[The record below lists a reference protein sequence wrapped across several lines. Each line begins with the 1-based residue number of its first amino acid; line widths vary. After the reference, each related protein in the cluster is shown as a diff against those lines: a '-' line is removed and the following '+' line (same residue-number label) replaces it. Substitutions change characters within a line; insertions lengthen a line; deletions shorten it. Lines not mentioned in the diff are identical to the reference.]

1 MTTSAY
7 DSSSQSTEPTAP
19 SGSGGDGV
27 APAPLDSG
35 DLRPLL
41 QFAGIAVPVGWV
53 LLTVP
58 LLIDSAVEPF
68 VLGTLLF
75 GLVIPALLLTARGP
89 SSSVRALLR
98 DTVRVTRPLW
108 LLVPAAVLIPVATSG
123 LAAALGVNAQVSTGF
138 LVNLAVANVLSSLL
152 IVNLWEEMAWAGFF
166 QRRATARWG
175 YLGGATVTAL
185 MFTAVH
191 LPLAFYGIHDAGDVA
206 YNVSVMVI
214 AGIGMRLLIGAFDE
228 WGHRSILALA
238 LVHATFNASSE
249 LLDPGADW
257 VRYVAT
263 FILGAGAFAVRA
275 ASRRRDRSPIT
286 SRGHAQ
292 GDSFARPGRAR

>member
-1 MTTSAY
+1 MTMSAHNPRPFAQTAGPATS
-7 DSSSQSTEPTAP
+7 DSS
-19 SGSGGDGV
+19 
-27 APAPLDSG
+27 

-41 QFAGIAVPVGWV
+41 QFAGVAVPVGWV

-75 GLVIPALLLTARGP
+75 GLVIPALVLTARGQN
-89 SSSVRALLR
+89 SSVKALLR
-98 DTVRVTRPLW
+98 DTVRVPRPLW
-108 LLVPAAVLIPVATSG
+108 LLVPAVLLIPAATSG
-123 LAAALGVNAQVSTGF
+123 LAAALGVNAEVSTGF
-138 LVNLAVANVLSSLL
+138 LVNLAFANVLSSLL

-185 MFTAVH
+185 LFTGVH
-191 LPLAFYGIHDAGDVA
+191 LPLAFYGIHDPGDVA
-206 YNVSVMVI
+206 YNVAVMVI
-214 AGIGMRLLIGAFDE
+214 SGIGMRLLIGAFDDC
-228 WGHRSILALA
+228 GHRSILALA
-238 LVHATFNASSE
+238 LIHATFNASSE

-263 FILGAGAFAVRA
+263 FTLGAGAFAIRA
-275 ASRRRDRSPIT
+275 ASRHRDQNPTVPRTGARSD
-286 SRGHAQ
+286 A
-292 GDSFARPGRAR
+292 FARPGRER

>member
-1 MTTSAY
+1 MTTSAHHSTPPTGAAGPTKF
-7 DSSSQSTEPTAP
+7 DSR
-19 SGSGGDGV
+19 G
-27 APAPLDSG
+27 
-35 DLRPLL
+35 LRPLL

-58 LLIDSAVEPF
+58 LLIDSPVEPF
-68 VLGTLLF
+68 VLGTLIF
-75 GLVIPALLLTARGP
+75 GLVIPALVLTARGR
-89 SSSVRALLR
+89 SSSVKALMW
-98 DTVRVTRPLW
+98 DTVRVPRPQW
-108 LLVPAAVLIPVATSG
+108 LLVPAAALIPVATSG
-123 LAAALGVNAQVSTGF
+123 LAGALGVNAEVSTGF

-191 LPLAFYGIHDAGDVA
+191 LPLAFYDIHDAGDVA
-206 YNVSVMVI
+206 YNVAVMVI
-214 AGIGMRLLIGAFDE
+214 SGIGMRLLIGAFDE

-238 LVHATFNASSE
+238 LIHATFNASSE

-263 FILGAGAFAVRA
+263 FILGAGAFAIRT
-275 ASRRRDRSPIT
+275 ASRRRDQYPT
-286 SRGHAQ
+286 TPRGDAQ
-292 GDSFARPGRAR
+292 SDSFARPGRER